1 MSLNQSGLFFV
12 PHGWQRP
19 KFIRWL
25 KRIHAWTGFWG
36 ALLFLLMGTS
46 GFLLNHRGT
55 LKIDTGEPFEV
66 SSMNIAV
73 RANQFADADAMGKWA
88 KTELGMR
95 SEARAPRQEGP
106 PDKRKREFMGKPH
119 AEAEKWTRQFTLP
132 EGRVTVDYVP
142 GSNSVSVRREG
153 QGILSTIKNLHKGV
167 GLGMFWVLFLDTIAG
182 SLVAM
187 SLTGFLLWSRLH
199 GSRLLAGV
207 IVCTS
212 LALALG
218 AIVPAL

>member
-1 MSLNQSGLFFV
+1 
-12 PHGWQRP
+12 
-19 KFIRWL
+19 
-25 KRIHAWTGFWG
+25 
-36 ALLFLLMGTS
+36 MGTS
-46 GFLLNHRGT
+46 GFLLNHRAT

-73 RANQFADADAMGKWA
+73 RPGQFADADAVGKWA
-88 KTELGMR
+88 KTELGMT
-95 SEARAPRQEGP
+95 SEARPPRQEGP

-132 EGRVTVDYVP
+132 DGRVTVDYVP
-142 GSNSVSVRREG
+142 GSTSVAVRREG
-153 QGILSTIKNLHKGV
+153 QGILSTIKNLHKGT
-167 GLGMFWVLFLDTIAG
+167 GLGVLWVLFLDTIAG

-199 GSRLLAGV
+199 GSRLLAGL
-207 IVCTS
+207 IVCAS